1 MEEEKTTIKRGA
13 SQPPPPHTHTR
24 NGFRKLYFSTNQQA
38 ESQSD
43 GGRENFVFY
52 TCERQREKV
61 EGKRKERGQVKRKK
75 NKYSSTSYFIT

>member
-38 ESQSD
+38 ESPSD

-52 TCERQREKV
+52 TCERERK
-61 EGKRKERGQVKRKK
+61 GRRKEEGERTGEEKEK
-75 NKYSSTSYFIT
+75 